1 MTRRTE
7 RVAEAIRRL
16 ASEILQR
23 DLRDPRI
30 RGFITVTKVE
40 VTGDLRLAKIYYS
53 VLGDEKKKKSVIGG
67 LKSARSFI
75 RKTIGN
81 ELKLRYAPDILLLID
96 KSFECGERVD
106 NILKKIQHRREDA
119 KDRKCSKG
127 D

>member
-1 MTRRTE
+1 MTRRTK
-7 RVAEAIRRL
+7 RVAEAIRRI
-16 ASEILQR
+16 ASEIPQR

-40 VTGDLRLAKIYYS
+40 VTNDLRLAKIHYS

-81 ELKLRYAPDILLLID
+81 ELKMRYAPDILLVID
-96 KSFECGERVD
+96 KSFEHKERID
-106 NILKKIQHRREDA
+106 SILKQIQHRREDA
-119 KDRKCSKG
+119 KDRERSKS